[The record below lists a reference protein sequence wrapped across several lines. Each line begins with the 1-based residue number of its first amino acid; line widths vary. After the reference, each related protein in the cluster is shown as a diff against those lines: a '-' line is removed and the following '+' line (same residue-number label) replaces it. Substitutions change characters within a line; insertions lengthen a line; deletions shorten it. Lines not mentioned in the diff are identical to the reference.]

1 MNEDP
6 KELCISSHK
15 SPLLNSNM
23 YIVHCGNRVII
34 IDPFESAE
42 TLQQLKLSHMFIDY
56 VVLTHEH
63 YDHISGVNW
72 LKDNCNCRIL
82 CSKACGQEIESP
94 SGNFSKYFDVL
105 AQIVPIK
112 GALPES
118 IEPYSCSADETFD
131 NSIKFLWQGH
141 RILMIETPGHSR
153 GSICVLIDNKYL
165 FSGDTLLRDYP
176 TVTQLKGGSR
186 RLFIERT
193 LIFLK
198 SLSTDT
204 KVFPGHYD
212 SFMISERRN
221 YLANYCKNRVD

>member
-1 MNEDP
+1 MNEDQ
-6 KELCISSHK
+6 KELRISSHR

-23 YIVHCGNRVII
+23 YIVHSGNHVII

-56 VVLTHEH
+56 GVLTHEH

-94 SGNFSKYFDVL
+94 GGNFSKYFDVL

-112 GALPES
+112 GALPEF
-118 IEPYSCSADETFD
+118 IEPYSCRADETFD
-131 NSIKFLWQGH
+131 NSMEFLWQGH
-141 RILMIETPGHSR
+141 RILMIETPGIQEAV
-153 GSICVLIDNKYL
+153 ICVLIDNKYL
-165 FSGDTLLRDYP
+165 FSGDTLLKDYP

-193 LIFLK
+193 LLFLE
-198 SLSTDT
+198 SLSTET

-221 YLANYCKNRVD
+221 YLANYCKKRVD

>member
-6 KELCISSHK
+6 KEQRISSHI
-15 SPLLNSNM
+15 SPLLNSKI
-23 YIVHCGNRVII
+23 YIAHIGNHVKIV
-34 IDPFESAE
+34 DPFESVE
-42 TLQQLKLSHMFIDY
+42 TLQQLKLSHELIDY

-94 SGNFSKYFDVL
+94 GGNFSKYFDVL

-131 NSIKFLWQGH
+131 NSIEFLWQGH

-176 TVTQLKGGSR
+176 TVTQLKGRSR
-186 RLFIERT
+186 RLFTDRT

-198 SLSTDT
+198 SLSTET

-212 SFMISERRN
+212 SFLISERRN
-221 YLANYCKNRVD
+221 YLANYCRNRVD